1 MSTAVLPPQS
11 ELRPTLRIEFKAL
24 MKLAIPIAIAQAGQ
38 ALMGLVDTLVMGHA
52 GTSQLAAA
60 GLGNGLF
67 FAISSFGMGLMMGL
81 DPLLSQAIGARN
93 ESRARAL
100 LWQGGWLALAA
111 GSVLWLLLFGV
122 PALLPLVGVV
132 EPELSQTRDYLI
144 WRSPSLPLMLA
155 YMTVRTYLTSTA
167 NIRPLVVSTLV
178 ANVVNLM
185 TDLLLV
191 FGGAGLPEWTGPLRL
206 VPALGVKGAAIDSVL
221 CTALQ
226 LGIVLYAVKRMTPP
240 DAEKPSRKPVWADL
254 SQAIR
259 IGTPAGLHIAAEIG
273 VFALAGVLAA
283 GLGPASMAAHQI
295 AISFSSL
302 TFTVAVGVGN
312 AGSVRVGWAVGARD
326 AAQARLSGFVAFGTG
341 AAFMSLWALVFA
353 VFPGPLAKVAG
364 AASDVLPLAIP
375 LLMVSAIFQVFDGVQ
390 GVGAGVLRGLG
401 DTRFTF
407 IANMVGHYVVGLPLT
422 LLLGFKLG
430 MGVVGIWWGLCM
442 GLILVAFALVW
453 RFNKVSSGDLRP
465 IES

>member
-1 MSTAVLPPQS
+1 MSTAVLPPQTQA
-11 ELRPTLRIEFKAL
+11 RPTLRIEFRAL

-38 ALMGLVDTLVMGHA
+38 SLMGLVDTLVMGHA
-52 GTSQLAAA
+52 GTSALAAA

-67 FAISSFGMGLMMGL
+67 FAVSSFGMGLMMGL

-100 LWQGGWLALAA
+100 LWQGGWLALVA
-111 GSVLWLLLFGV
+111 GVVLWLLLLGV
-122 PALLPLVGVV
+122 PSLLPLAGVV

-167 NIRPLVVSTLV
+167 NIRPLIVSTLA
-178 ANVVNLM
+178 ANVVNLL

-226 LGIVLYAVKRMTPP
+226 LGIVLYAVKRMPAPET
-240 DAEKPSRKPVWADL
+240 KPSRKPVWADL

-295 AISFSSL
+295 AIAFSSL

-326 AAQARLSGFVAFGTG
+326 SAQARLSGFVAFGTG

-353 VFPGPLAKVAG
+353 VFPEPLAKLAG
-364 AASDVLPLAIP
+364 APADVIPLAVP

-390 GVGAGVLRGLG
+390 GVGAGVLRGVG

-430 MGVVGIWWGLCM
+430 QGVVGIWWGLCM
-442 GLILVAFALVW
+442 GLIVVAFALVW
-453 RFNKVSSGDLRP
+453 RFNRVSAGVLRP